1 MTRTTLRTAVSA
13 TIAVLVVFT
22 GVALSPV
29 PAAHASPLPIPPLLE
44 SSTNARGERV
54 FDLRVQSGSRTFSG
68 NTRTETLGY
77 NGDYLGP
84 TIRVRRG
91 EDVRIRV
98 RNTLPEPT
106 TVHWHGAH
114 LPAASDGGPHQR
126 IPAGGSWEAPF
137 TVDQPAATLWYHP
150 HLMGTTAEQ
159 VYRGLAGLLIVDD
172 DISESLAVP
181 REYGR
186 DDIPLVLQERRFSRG
201 GSFEYRPS
209 MPDLMHGYG
218 GNALLT
224 TGALEP
230 YIVIRDERVRLRLLN
245 GSNSTVLRMTLDDGG
260 SFHQIAT
267 DGGFLERPLER
278 RELVLSPGERAE
290 IVVDFSFRDA
300 GPVTLLAES
309 TSGRRYRALELRPA
323 TTELQKSRPLP
334 TRLATI
340 PDLASSGVDRRRQF
354 VMSTMGRGGRLTIN
368 GRTMDMNRI
377 DEVVQLDT
385 TEIWEVSSEGGGM
398 GGMMGGMM
406 DVPHNFHVHG
416 LQFQVLRVNGRRPPP
431 ELRGWKDTVPLWPG
445 DRIQI
450 VLRFEN
456 YTGVFMY
463 HCHFLEHED
472 EGMMGQFEVR
482 R

>member
-1 MTRTTLRTAVSA
+1 MTRTPIPTSVA
-13 TIAVLVVFT
+13 AVLAVFT
-22 GVALSPV
+22 LVVLLPAPVAL
-29 PAAHASPLPIPPLLE
+29 ASPLPIPPLLE
-44 SSTNARGERV
+44 ASTNARDERV
-54 FDLRVQSGSRTFSG
+54 FDLRVQSGSRKFSG
-68 NTRTETLGY
+68 NTRTDTLGY

-98 RNTLPEPT
+98 RNTLSEPT
-106 TVHWHGAH
+106 TVHWHGVH

-126 IPAGGSWEAPF
+126 ISAGGSWEAPF

-172 DISESLAVP
+172 EVSENRDVP

-186 DDIPLVLQERRFSRG
+186 DDIPLVLQERRFGRG

-224 TGALEP
+224 NGALEP
-230 YIVIRDERVRLRLLN
+230 YLTVRDERVRLRLLN
-245 GSNSTVLRMTLDDGG
+245 GSNSTVLRLAFDDER
-260 SFHQIAT
+260 SFHQIAS
-267 DGGFLERPLER
+267 DGGFLEAPVER
-278 RELVLSPGERAE
+278 RDVVLSPGERAE
-290 IVVDFSFRDA
+290 IVVDFPRRDA
-300 GPVTLLAES
+300 GPVTLFAES

-323 TTELQKSRPLP
+323 TTVLREAPPLP
-334 TRLATI
+334 TRLASI
-340 PDLASSGVDRRRQF
+340 PDLASSGVDRRRRF

-368 GRTMDMNRI
+368 GRTMDMDRI

-385 TEIWEVSSEGGGM
+385 TEIWEISSEGGGM
-398 GGMMGGMM
+398 RGGMRGGMMG
-406 DVPHNFHVHG
+406 VPHNFHVHG
-416 LQFQVLRVNGRRPPP
+416 LQFQVLSVNGRRPPP

-445 DRIQI
+445 DRVQI

-472 EGMMGQFEVR
+472 EGMMGQFAVR